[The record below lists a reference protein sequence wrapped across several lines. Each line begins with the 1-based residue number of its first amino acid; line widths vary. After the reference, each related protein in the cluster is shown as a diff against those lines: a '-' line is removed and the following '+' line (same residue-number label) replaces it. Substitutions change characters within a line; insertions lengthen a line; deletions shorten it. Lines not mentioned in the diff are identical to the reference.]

1 MQLKPTENRKLDLD
15 DSLVPMINVVFLLL
29 IFFMVAGTFKLIAPV
44 DIDIPD
50 SSRTQ
55 LSNLERILFV
65 DETATIYIDNNAL
78 SLEEAGNTIINNAWH
93 LDISEDLPLTLNVDK
108 NINIADFRKVVAMIR
123 QTGITEVELLT
134 NHSSTSSAAD
144 NR

>member
-29 IFFMVAGTFKLIAPV
+29 IFFMVAGTFKLVAPV

>member
-65 DETATIYIDNNAL
+65 DETATIYIDNKAL
-78 SLEEAGNTIINNAWH
+78 SLEEVSDAIINNAWH